1 MILQS
6 SKHIRWHLTVLGS
19 VLLLSNLLSAQPF
32 APVDMGTTVNGFQ
45 DDFDGSVLGL
55 NWMVRGANVFSL
67 TNGHLHVFPANGDPN
82 HLLYE
87 RPGYDTTTQEVLVR
101 MRVNNFSP
109 GQYTRGGVGVG
120 VNAASSQGINFTF
133 RDYDGEGQTGKHMT
147 FLNDFAAWGPG
158 EAFSWQTNVWY
169 WIRLRQEPNAVSQAE
184 STTCSQR
191 FGPPTGPC
199 PNRPI
204 GN

>member
-1 MILQS
+1 
-6 SKHIRWHLTVLGS
+6 
-19 VLLLSNLLSAQPF
+19 
-32 APVDMGTTVNGFQ
+32 
-45 DDFDGSVLGL
+45 
-55 NWMVRGANVFSL
+55 
-67 TNGHLHVFPANGDPN
+67 
-82 HLLYE
+82 
-87 RPGYDTTTQEVLVR
+87 

-169 WIRLRQEPNAVSQAE
+169 WIRLRQEPNAVSQGGVNDVFAKIWPADGTVPE
-184 STTCSQR
+184 PANWQLTWNYTPGTAARNGYAGSWLAVRRFHSVLGPSSTWITS
-191 FGPPTGPC
+191 
-199 PNRPI
+199 
-204 GN
+204 